1 MTNAYGSKQIEKKCF
16 FFKTEEIYSKCEK
29 CCFWYYRNKNHN
41 KNAHF
46 LEVIDRYPR
55 CVQLTIIP
63 FLAELESMKK
73 DKEKQAENVSAKS
86 EEQKTEKKSWLKK
99 SISDIQKP
107 FKRDHRINRIVDES
121 SLNSVNIGQS
131 FDNSMSL

>member
-1 MTNAYGSKQIEKKCF
+1 M
-16 FFKTEEIYSKCEK
+16 
-29 CCFWYYRNKNHN
+29 
-41 KNAHF
+41 
-46 LEVIDRYPR
+46 IDRYPR

-86 EEQKTEKKSWLKK
+86 EEQKAEKKNWLKK

-121 SLNSVNIGQS
+121 SLNSVNIG
-131 FDNSMSL
+131 